1 MPGTPIALDSLRRA
15 VIEAGATGV
24 ASSSTSAI
32 ECRLPREEIPA
43 LADRLAKLGARCQFL
58 AAADTCVTGGDFT
71 LAYVFAPPRL
81 APSVNVLVAVPAAA
95 ACFPSLAT
103 RSFAASR
110 FEREIHDLFG
120 LVPHGHP
127 DLRRLALHQYWPEGY
142 HPLRRDAA
150 PRTDFVDTG
159 EPFPFRHVEG
169 EGIFEITVGPV
180 HAGIIEPGHFRFSVE
195 GETIVNLE
203 TRLGFVHKGTEKLF
217 EGLALDRAPALAER
231 ISGDTSVGHAL
242 AYCQAV
248 EALAGCTVPPRA
260 GRLRVVLLELE
271 RIYNHVGDVGM
282 IINDTGFSF
291 GHAHCFRIR
300 EELLR
305 LNERLTGHRLLRGG
319 VVPGGVT
326 GPIVTASLPEAATT
340 VEKLVAEFVEI
351 ARLCLDNTTVL
362 ERLQGTGR
370 LSPSTAAEMQVVG
383 LVGRASGIDADV
395 RRDAPF
401 AAYGEAEVRVPLY
414 ETGEGHAGPA
424 PTTHRR
430 RPRHRPRRGVARTH
444 LALGV
449 GRWSRVAQPRQGR
462 RSVLPKL
469 ARPRICRA
477 EEHRPGFSPLQQILQ
492 PLLLRERSVTRA
504 GRARACAHRSSLARK
519 TPGAARVPCS
529 GPRKAGGTRGCEGGR
544 GHWMVTRHNKG
555 LRVSP

>member
-24 ASSSTSAI
+24 APSSTSAI
-32 ECRLPREEIPA
+32 ECRLPKDKIPA
-43 LADRLAKLGARCQFL
+43 LADRLATLGVSCQFL
-58 AAADTCVTGGDFT
+58 AAADTRATGGDFT
-71 LAYVFAPPRL
+71 LAYMFAPTRL
-81 APSVNVLVAVPAAA
+81 SPAVNVLVAVPAAA

-150 PRTDFVDTG
+150 PRTDFIDAG

-217 EGLALDRAPALAER
+217 ETLPFDQAPALAER
-231 ISGDTSVGHAL
+231 ISGDTSLGHVL
-242 AYCQAV
+242 AYCQAL
-248 EALAGCTVPPRA
+248 EALARCPVPRRA

-305 LNERLTGHRLLRGG
+305 LNERLTGHRLLRGA

-326 GPIVTASLPEAATT
+326 GPIVAASLVEATT
-340 VEKLVAEFVEI
+340 TIEKLVAEFVEI
-351 ARLCLDNTTVL
+351 AKLCLDNTTVL

-370 LSPSTAAEMQVVG
+370 LSPSTAKEMQVVG

-395 RRDAPF
+395 RRDVPF
-401 AAYGEAEVRVPLY
+401 AAYGDIEVRVPLY
-414 ETGEGHAGPA
+414 ETGDVWARTMVRIDEAREAARLIRTMAGRGAEGATRVPLSPLTAGGHAVGLVEAWRGPVWHWVRADGPA
-424 PTTHRR
+424 SLDRVKVLDPSFRNW
-430 RPRHRPRRGVARTH
+430 P
-444 LALGV
+444 ALEY
-449 GRWSRVAQPRQGR
+449 A
-462 RSVLPKL
+462 VLKNIVPD
-469 ARPRICRA
+469 
-477 EEHRPGFSPLQQILQ
+477 FPLCNKSFNL
-492 PLLLRERSVTRA
+492 SY
-504 GRARACAHRSSLARK
+504 
-519 TPGAARVPCS
+519 S
-529 GPRKAGGTRGCEGGR
+529 G
-544 GHWMVTRHNKG
+544 ND
-555 LRVSP
+555 L

>member
-217 EGLALDRAPALAER
+217 EGLALD
-231 ISGDTSVGHAL
+231 
-242 AYCQAV
+242 
-248 EALAGCTVPPRA
+248 
-260 GRLRVVLLELE
+260 
-271 RIYNHVGDVGM
+271 
-282 IINDTGFSF
+282 

-305 LNERLTGHRLLRGG
+305 LNERLTGHRLLRGA

-414 ETGEGHAGPA
+414 ETGDVWARTMVRIDEAREAARLVRTTAGRGAEGATRVPLPPLTAGAHAIGLVEAWRGPIWHWVWADGPA
-424 PTTHRR
+424 SLNRVKVVDPSFRNW
-430 RPRHRPRRGVARTH
+430 P
-444 LALGV
+444 ALEY
-449 GRWSRVAQPRQGR
+449 A
-462 RSVLPKL
+462 VLKNIVPD
-469 ARPRICRA
+469 
-477 EEHRPGFSPLQQILQ
+477 FPLCNKSFNL
-492 PLLLRERSVTRA
+492 SY
-504 GRARACAHRSSLARK
+504 
-519 TPGAARVPCS
+519 S
-529 GPRKAGGTRGCEGGR
+529 G
-544 GHWMVTRHNKG
+544 ND
-555 LRVSP
+555 L

>member
-1 MPGTPIALDSLRRA
+1 MPPATLTLDLLQHA
-15 VIEAGATGV
+15 VMGAGAAGV
-24 ASSSTSAI
+24 TSSSPSGI
-32 ECRLPREEIPA
+32 RCRLPAWEIPA
-43 LADRLAKLGARCQFL
+43 LADRLTPLGARCQFL
-58 AAADTCVTGGDFT
+58 AAADTRATGGDYT
-71 LAYVFAPPRL
+71 LVYVFAPPRL
-81 APSVNVLVAVPAAA
+81 APSVTVLVAVPAEAA
-95 ACFPSLAT
+95 RFASLAT

-120 LVPHGHP
+120 LVPEGHP

-142 HPLRRDAA
+142 HPLRRDAV

-217 EGLALDRAPALAER
+217 EGLAFDRAPALAER
-231 ISGDTSVGHAL
+231 ISGDTSVGHVL
-242 AYCQAV
+242 AYCQAL

-260 GRLRVVLLELE
+260 SRLRVVLLELE

-282 IINDTGFSF
+282 IVNDTGFGF

-305 LNERLTGHRLLRGG
+305 LNERLTGHRLLRGA

-326 GPIVTASLPEAATT
+326 GPITTARIAEAATT
-340 VEKLVAEFVEI
+340 VENLVDEFAAI

-370 LSPSTAAEMQVVG
+370 LTEQTATEMQVVG
-383 LVGRASGIDADV
+383 LVGRASGIDADL

-401 AAYGEAEVRVPLY
+401 AAYGETRVHVSVYGTGDVWARTMVRLDEAREAARLIREVARLDAWGAMQVPIPPLLA
-414 ETGEGHAGPA
+414 GAHAFGLVEAWRGPIWHWVVADGPA
-424 PTTHRR
+424 TLGRVKVVDPSFRNWS
-430 RPRHRPRRGVARTH
+430 
-444 LALGV
+444 ALEY
-449 GRWSRVAQPRQGR
+449 A
-462 RSVLPKL
+462 VLKNIVPD
-469 ARPRICRA
+469 
-477 EEHRPGFSPLQQILQ
+477 FPLCNKSFNL
-492 PLLLRERSVTRA
+492 SY
-504 GRARACAHRSSLARK
+504 
-519 TPGAARVPCS
+519 S
-529 GPRKAGGTRGCEGGR
+529 G
-544 GHWMVTRHNKG
+544 ND
-555 LRVSP
+555 L